1 MKRYCKQSAVFADK
15 NLSKYQCGFGKGYVA
30 GMERCGYNKKA
41 FGALLTD
48 LFKVFDLLSRELIIA
63 KLNAYGFSF
72 LH

>member
-1 MKRYCKQSAVFADK
+1 MWFWKKLCSTVIGSNVGA
-15 NLSKYQCGFGKGYVA
+15 
-30 GMERCGYNKKA
+30 MERCGYNKKA
-41 FGALLTD
+41 FGALVTD